1 MHIRTGNIEYSYE
14 ISRKILKKIKRVFYR
29 SISRYD
35 YVSAL
40 VMAVSFISAYLK
52 HHRFLLL
59 FYEGNEKNYN
69 KQTYTRSMIF
79 LLINQ
84 ISYNYT
90 SCEVEIEIR
99 NLTQL

>member
-14 ISRKILKKIKRVFYR
+14 ISRKILKKIKHVFYR

-40 VMAVSFISAYLK
+40 VMALSFISAYLK

-90 SCEVEIEIR
+90 SYEVEIEIR
-99 NLTQL
+99 NLTQS

>member
-14 ISRKILKKIKRVFYR
+14 ISRKILKKIKHVFYR
-29 SISRYD
+29 TISRCD

-40 VMAVSFISAYLK
+40 VMALSFISAYLK

-79 LLINQ
+79 LLINR

-90 SCEVEIEIR
+90 SYEVEIEIR
-99 NLTQL
+99 NLTWL